1 MDIRRPKAPHT
12 WGELLSEIGVIVIGI
27 AIALSGEQAISA
39 LHWRHKVWRAETNMR
54 QQLNDDLAY
63 AFELR
68 RMAPCARRYYDLM
81 EAAVL
86 RNDWRQMKRLYA
98 LGPPFDLH
106 PWQVTAWEAA
116 VSGQVPDQLDA
127 DRLAAY
133 GLAFHFVAT
142 ERDLQLAINQ
152 YFAAAMTAR
161 FPLSADAKVT
171 HEQLVAIARMKADQ
185 DKAIAISAR
194 LLTEFGPS
202 LGVAPDSSL
211 SAKYRLRARACE
223 AGLNGLPSP
232 SQGS

>member
-54 QQLNDDLAY
+54 QQLNEDLAY

-81 EAAVL
+81 
-86 RNDWRQMKRLYA
+86 
-98 LGPPFDLH
+98 
-106 PWQVTAWEAA
+106 EAA

-194 LLTEFGPS
+194 LLTEFGSS
-202 LGVAPDSSL
+202 LDVAPNPTL
-211 SAKYRLRARACE
+211 SAKYRLRARGCE
-223 AGLNGLPSP
+223 AGLNALPGPSP
-232 SQGS
+232 SG